1 MKGFSIQAFWTCWCM
16 HTRFFLAAGNTRGG
30 LAGIAFLPAHKS
42 HSLARE
48 TECVMG
54 QGSGHGF

>member
-1 MKGFSIQAFWTCWCM
+1 M
-16 HTRFFLAAGNTRGG
+16 HTHFFLAAGNTRGG

-42 HSLARE
+42 CELARE